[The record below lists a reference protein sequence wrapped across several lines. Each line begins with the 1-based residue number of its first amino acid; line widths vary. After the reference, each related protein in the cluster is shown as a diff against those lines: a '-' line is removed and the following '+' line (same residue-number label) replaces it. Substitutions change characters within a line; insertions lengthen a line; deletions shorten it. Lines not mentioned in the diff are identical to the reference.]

1 MAGRSIFGSSV
12 SMNNEFNFKGKKT
25 EIKSPGKVC
34 TPVKMGD
41 REQTVD
47 IASFVPLVLGTIPVC
62 SGTRQLSS
70 MEQSVM
76 GALSVA
82 GTIQI
87 TKDPQTAQYMFNYIL
102 SLLKVV
108 NGASARNGK
117 LSEDEI
123 KKLLMALMG
132 KWLEASGPGFTSYK
146 QLLMDLMQN
155 ATLQDFMKGMQDAV
169 CAMTGDP
176 VNANTG
182 NFIYEKEDLLL
193 KGRIP
198 LRFKRFYNSTDQRTG
213 AMGKGWRHNYEIQL
227 LQENDRYIILWE
239 DGREEIY
246 LREKGNISEPLFGL
260 PCRLRQE
267 KEGYRYETQEMTIYS
282 FDNKGKL
289 CKQEDP
295 NGQGLFF
302 TYDKR
307 ERLSRISNN
316 NGAFLNFEYD
326 SLGRFLYKV
335 TDHTGRCV
343 TFTYEMDRLKEVKNA
358 AGQTYVYD
366 YGPDKRIRKI
376 RNPRGIY
383 VLENSYDERGRT
395 TVQRF
400 ADGGEIRYDY
410 QENLSRTLVTEQNGN
425 KVAYVHDE
433 RFRNVKT
440 IYIDG
445 EERFTYND
453 RNQLVSKTDK
463 NGNRTKISYDDKGNT
478 TQIIF
483 PDGAKHNM
491 TYDASNHLISMSV
504 NGIQKVKN
512 TYDAKGNLIKIT
524 DALGRCRKVAYDKK
538 GNAIKIELPDGSTA
552 ALDYDDN
559 GNITRIA
566 EASGRCLAYEY
577 DSCNRAVC
585 TIDGNGNRTRF
596 TYDACN
602 QITSITNA
610 AGKCR
615 TYEYSKNGKL
625 IGTTDFNGAIT
636 RQEYNAMNQVKSL
649 TRPDGGTTCMEYD
662 QMQNLTKKILPNG
675 AEISYEYDSLNRME
689 HMLLPTGGVVRY
701 EYDPKGNR
709 TAVIDPE
716 GNRTSMEYDERDRL
730 TKVTDPSGA
739 SKKYEY
745 DLDGFLICVT
755 NAAGK
760 SHTYTY
766 DKAGN
771 VISETDI
778 SGNTTSY
785 EYNELNKLTSV
796 TDPKKRKTVYEY
808 APGGILRKTIY
819 PDGAFETYTYDK
831 NGNQIRRQNHKGD
844 FLELAYDCLN
854 RLTSVK
860 NSFDQQVGYTYNAN
874 GAVTS
879 VTDPLGNVTC
889 YDYSAEG
896 KLTSVVDAAG
906 NRTEYAYDAMGGL
919 ITICQH
925 QGRDILLKHDR
936 NAGVP
941 GPGDSES
948 IHYTNYKRNLLGNVE
963 TVINPLGLQEHY
975 SYDLLG
981 RMTLKRDREGFETRY
996 AYNPVGDIESVTYAD
1011 GRKAAFT
1018 YNPLRQLTEIRDWLG
1033 TTRIEPDDMGR
1044 AKKVTDYRGQTTS
1057 YQWGIMGEM
1066 ETLLYPNGKKVFYE
1080 YDDLSRLTKLT
1091 DGMQEIRYQ
1100 YNEDGRLCEKI
1111 LPDGITSSYQ
1121 YNPMGLLS
1129 KLVHRKDGEILEQ
1142 YGYEYDR
1149 MCNKIGIHKKRS
1161 AAYLGETALK
1171 EAERLILDE
1180 NGYYQYK
1187 YDRLNRLTE
1196 VRKNRG
1202 TLRSYEYDAFG
1213 NRVQKRT
1220 AEGCTNYH
1228 YNAANQLIRTEGIL
1242 PEEIYQYDARGNVTA
1257 ICQGGRAVRQYIYDE
1272 TNRLS
1277 EAFNSDGAAA
1287 RYEYDGLGNRTGMQE
1302 YLLDNRDVD
1311 SASLTELVW
1320 PKSPAKEEDYLLDLT
1335 KQYHNLLEKTEISEE
1350 LTNTQS
1356 YTWDSNAVFM
1366 TEGESAHIYLQDELG
1381 STVRTVSI
1389 QENQQNVYGYDE
1401 FGLDL
1406 FGNQREGQPFG
1417 YTGYRK
1423 DDITNT
1429 YFAQAR
1435 EYRPEVGR
1443 FEGEDKAK
1451 GSNQF
1456 PTTLNYYQYV
1466 LNQPLN
1472 LVDLNGA
1479 WPEWIDVSEKGAE
1492 KKIKDNSEYILK
1504 AAVTYGVDPKTVA
1517 GVIYAEQSLNVD
1529 IVDMTTDWVSFYG
1542 VIDMSVGIGQVRMST
1557 AELLE
1562 ELGYVDETKAEEGGW
1577 DIPFVGFV
1585 HGTTTMAREKR
1596 LEDNEKNILY
1606 VAAYIKLIEDTW
1618 KKVFSQI
1625 STRPDIIGTLY
1636 NQGHD
1641 FTSPHSN
1648 PGSNDFGKYVLKNYN
1663 KMGGLLGI
1671 CETSK

>member
-1 MAGRSIFGSSV
+1 MVGRSIFGSSV

-25 EIKSPGKVC
+25 EIKSPGKAC

-41 REQTVD
+41 REHTVD
-47 IASFVPLVLGTIPVC
+47 IAPFVPLVLGTIPVC

-87 TKDPQTAQYMFNYIL
+87 TQDPQTAQYMFNYIL

-169 CAMTGDP
+169 CAITGDP

-182 NFIYEKEDLLL
+182 NFIYEKEDLLV

-227 LQENDRYIILWE
+227 LQEQDRYIILWE

-246 LREKGNISEPLFGL
+246 LRDKGNIAEPLFGH
-260 PCRLRQE
+260 PCRLKQE
-267 KEGYRYETQEMTIYS
+267 REGYRYETQEMTTYS

-289 CKQEDP
+289 RKQEDS
-295 NGQGLFF
+295 NGQGLFY

-326 SLGRFLYKV
+326 SLSRFLYKV

-343 TFTYEMDRLKEVKNA
+343 TFTYEMDRLKEVKNV

-383 VLENSYDERGRT
+383 VLENSYDDRGRT
-395 TVQRF
+395 IKQSF

-410 QENLSRTLVTEQNGN
+410 QDGLSRTLVTEQNGN

-491 TYDASNHLISMSV
+491 TYDASNHLISMAV
-504 NGIQKVKN
+504 NGVQKVKN
-512 TYDAKGNLIKIT
+512 TYDAEGNLIKIT
-524 DALGRCRKVAYDKK
+524 DALGRSRKVAYDKK
-538 GNAIKIELPDGSTA
+538 GNAIKIELPDGSTV

-585 TIDGNGNRTRF
+585 IIDGNGNRTRF
-596 TYDACN
+596 AYDAYN
-602 QITSITNA
+602 QITSVTNA

-615 TYEYSKNGKL
+615 TYEYSKNGKVV
-625 IGTTDFNGAIT
+625 GTTDFNGSVI
-636 RQEYNAMNQVKSL
+636 RQEYNVMNQVKSL

-662 QMQNLTKKILPNG
+662 QMQNLSKKILPNG
-675 AEISYEYDSLNRME
+675 AEISYVYDSLNRME
-689 HMLLPTGGVVRY
+689 QMLLPTGGVVRY

-745 DLDGFLICVT
+745 DLNGFLICVT
-755 NAAGK
+755 NAVGK

-778 SGNTTSY
+778 SGNQTRY
-785 EYNELNKLTSV
+785 EYNELNKLTCVIDS
-796 TDPKKRKTVYEY
+796 KKRKTIYEY
-808 APGGILRKTIY
+808 APGGVLRKTIY
-819 PDGAFETYTYDK
+819 PDGTFETYAYDK

-854 RLTSVK
+854 RPVSVK
-860 NSFDQQVGYTYNAN
+860 NSFGQEVSYTYNAN

-879 VTDPLGNVTC
+879 VTDPLGNVTY

-906 NRTEYAYDAMGGL
+906 NRTEYAYDTMGEL

-925 QGRDILLKHDR
+925 RGKDILLNQDGSTPAPDSV
-936 NAGVP
+936 N
-941 GPGDSES
+941 GD
-948 IHYTNYKRNLLGNVE
+948 IHYTHYKRDILGNVE
-963 TVINPLGLQEHY
+963 TITNPLGLQEHY
-975 SYDLLG
+975 LYDLSG
-981 RMTLKRDREGFETRY
+981 RLVLKKDREGFETRY
-996 AYNPVGDIESVTYAD
+996 AYNPVGDIERIGYAD
-1011 GRKAAFT
+1011 GRNVVFT
-1018 YNPLRQLTEIRDWLG
+1018 YNPMRQLTEIKDWLG
-1033 TTRIEPDDMGR
+1033 TTRIELDDMGR
-1044 AKKVTDYRGQTTS
+1044 VKKVLDYKGREIS
-1057 YQWGIMGEM
+1057 YGWSAMGER
-1066 ETLLYPNGKKVFYE
+1066 EVLIYPNGKKVSYE
-1080 YDDLSRLTKLT
+1080 YDEFSRLTKLV
-1091 DGMQEIRYQ
+1091 DGTQEIKYH

-1111 LPDGITSSYQ
+1111 LPNSIISRYQ
-1121 YNPMGLLS
+1121 YNDSGLLA
-1129 KLVHRKDGEILEQ
+1129 KLVHQKNGEILEQ
-1142 YGYEYDR
+1142 YDYEYDQMR
-1149 MCNKIGIHKKRS
+1149 NKIGIRKMRQ
-1161 AAYLGETALK
+1161 ATLMAPDAV
-1171 EAERLILDE
+1171 AEVGHQIQEE
-1180 NGYYQYK
+1180 NGYFQYQY
-1187 YDRLNRLTE
+1187 DSLNRLIE
-1196 VRKNRG
+1196 VRKNRES
-1202 TLRSYEYDAFG
+1202 LRHYEYDAFG
-1213 NRVQKRT
+1213 NRIGKRT
-1220 AEGCTNYH
+1220 EDGYARYY
-1228 YNAANQLIRTEGIL
+1228 YNAANQLVRTDGIA
-1242 PEEIYQYDARGNVTA
+1242 PEETYQYDKRGNLTA
-1257 ICQGGRAVRQYIYDE
+1257 ILQGKRVVNQYVYDE
-1272 TNRLS
+1272 TGRLTV
-1277 EAFNSDGAAA
+1277 AFNLKGEAA
-1287 RYEYDGLGNRTGMQE
+1287 RYGYDGMGNRTATFVYETPTQLANGTVSETPTRSIE
-1302 YLLDNRDVD
+1302 YLLDI
-1311 SASLTELVW
+1311 
-1320 PKSPAKEEDYLLDLT
+1320 T
-1335 KQYHNLLEKTEISEE
+1335 KQYRNLLEKIETSGGQDVI
-1350 LTNTQS
+1350 QC
-1356 YTWDSNAVFM
+1356 YTWDSKVELM
-1366 TEGESAHIYLQDELG
+1366 TERGTPHIYLQDDLG
-1381 STVRTVSI
+1381 STLRLICTSDNH
-1389 QENQQNVYGYDE
+1389 QSVYEYDE
-1401 FGLDL
+1401 FGVDL
-1406 FGNQREGQPFG
+1406 GENQGESQPFG
-1417 YTGYRK
+1417 YTGYQK
-1423 DDITNT
+1423 DSISNT

-1435 EYRPEVGR
+1435 EYLPQVGR
-1443 FEGEDKAK
+1443 FCG
-1451 GSNQF
+1451 
-1456 PTTLNYYQYV
+1456 T
-1466 LNQPLN
+1466 
-1472 LVDLNGA
+1472 DL
-1479 WPEWIDVSEKGAE
+1479 
-1492 KKIKDNSEYILK
+1492 Y
-1504 AAVTYGVDPKTVA
+1504 A
-1517 GVIYAEQSLNVD
+1517 GVIIGPQSLNRYGYCRSNPLNWVD
-1529 IVDMTTDWVSFYG
+1529 LDGQRPQKNGGEGWWDWIFGDSKFLNNNGDNSKDKNQINNVKDYG
-1542 VIDMSVGIGQVRMST
+1542 
-1557 AELLE
+1557 
-1562 ELGYVDETKAEEGGW
+1562 
-1577 DIPFVGFV
+1577 
-1585 HGTTTMAREKR
+1585 
-1596 LEDNEKNILY
+1596 
-1606 VAAYIKLIEDTW
+1606 
-1618 KKVFSQI
+1618 
-1625 STRPDIIGTLY
+1625 TRPDDFRQIKGNSRELLFNSAQGIYNGAQAVDKIVDANLEVGFGLGGNIYWGMIEGEVTVKPLFFETDEHGNLAIKSEGAAKTTVLEDIGVGGTAGY
-1636 NQGHD
+1636 D
-1641 FTSPHSN
+1641 FTSGKPY
-1648 PGSNDFGKYVLKNYN
+1648 GSAGVEGLEFDGDLKYSIGGDLYLGVGGGGKVTFNLTELEPYIKKIFGCDSQN
-1663 KMGGLLGI
+1663 
-1671 CETSK
+1671 